1 MCDTIPKVPEQD
13 GSKDMIFLYNNMV
26 FRKPSV
32 FVNR

>member
-1 MCDTIPKVPEQD
+1 MTKKMIKYY